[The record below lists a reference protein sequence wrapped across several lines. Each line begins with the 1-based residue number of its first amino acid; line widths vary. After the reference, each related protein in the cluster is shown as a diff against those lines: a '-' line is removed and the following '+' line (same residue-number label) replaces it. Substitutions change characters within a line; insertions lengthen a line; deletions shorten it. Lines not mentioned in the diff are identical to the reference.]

1 MVQKLSVSGSAYGGK
16 NVRDRK
22 KSTLTLLKKKKKKAE
37 FLDVFVSLWIETF
50 SKYKDVIDI
59 FLLHKAIVLSLY
71 AAKKTTTKQGS
82 LSF

>member
-1 MVQKLSVSGSAYGGK
+1 MVQKLSVSGSVYGGK
-16 NVRDRK
+16 KVRERK
-22 KSTLTLLKKKKKKAE
+22 KSTLTPLKKKKKAE

-71 AAKKTTTKQGS
+71 AAKKKQQNKGP
-82 LSF
+82 